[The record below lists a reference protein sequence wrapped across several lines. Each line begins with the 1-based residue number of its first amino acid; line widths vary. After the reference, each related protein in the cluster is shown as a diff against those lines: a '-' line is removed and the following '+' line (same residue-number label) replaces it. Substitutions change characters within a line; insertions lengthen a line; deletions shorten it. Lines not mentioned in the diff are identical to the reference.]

1 MGGRRRKESERVRG
15 GVRRK
20 GGRYGK
26 RQERSSVGQEY
37 EQKYVAVGIGI
48 RRGPLES
55 LRCQGSK
62 CSRIQLG

>member
-1 MGGRRRKESERVRG
+1 MAGRRRKESERVRG

-48 RRGPLES
+48 RRGPL
-55 LRCQGSK
+55 
-62 CSRIQLG
+62 